1 MVDSERYESFINNCL
16 KEDLRIYDDQIK
28 LYNEETLEY
37 IQLKNM
43 IECIKDNFSDG
54 LKTQMNV
61 GGNFFIQAKITDAK
75 TILIDVGLHHFV
87 EFNMEEALRFVQM
100 KINILNKK
108 NEIVREESIKTRA
121 NIKLALLCIGSKDN
135 LINH

>member
-16 KEDLRIYDDQIK
+16 KEDLKEYENQIK
-28 LYNEETLEY
+28 LFNDETLEY

-43 IECIKDNFSDG
+43 IECIKDNFSIG

-61 GGNFFIQAKITDAK
+61 GGNFFIQAKIPDTK
-75 TILIDVGLHHFV
+75 TILVDVGLHHYV
-87 EFNMEEALRFVQM
+87 EFNLDEALKFVQM

-108 NEIVREESIKTRA
+108 NEIVREESLKTRA
-121 NIKLALLCIGSKDN
+121 NIKLALLCIGSKDH
-135 LINH
+135 LINC

>member
-16 KEDLRIYDDQIK
+16 KEDLKEYEKQIK
-28 LYNEETLEY
+28 LFNEETLEY

-43 IECIKDNFSDG
+43 IECIKDNFADG

-61 GGNFFIQAKITDAK
+61 GGNFFIQAKIPDTK
-75 TILIDVGLHHFV
+75 TILVDVGLHHYV
-87 EFNMEEALRFVQM
+87 EFNLEEALRFVQM

-108 NEIVREESIKTRA
+108 NEIVREESLKTRA
-121 NIKLALLCIGSKDN
+121 NIKLALLCIGSKEH
-135 LINH
+135 LINS

>member
-16 KEDLRIYDDQIK
+16 KEDLKIYENQIK
-28 LYNEETLEY
+28 LFNEETLEY

-43 IECIKDNFSDG
+43 IECIRDNFTDG

-61 GGNFFIQAKITDAK
+61 GGNFFIKAKITDTK
-75 TILIDVGLHHFV
+75 RILVDVGLHHYV
-87 EFNMEEALRFVQM
+87 EFDMEEALRFVQM

-135 LINH
+135 LINN